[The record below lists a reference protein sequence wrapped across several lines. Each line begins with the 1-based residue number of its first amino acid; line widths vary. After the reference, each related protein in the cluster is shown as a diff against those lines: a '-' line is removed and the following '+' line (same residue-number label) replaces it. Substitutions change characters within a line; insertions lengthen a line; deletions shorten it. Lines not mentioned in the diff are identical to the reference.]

1 MALHEYRK
9 LFLESIYSIE
19 NISTYLQPRI
29 PLLSEL
35 QLTIRQES
43 IMLLY
48 IRHEDMNLSGM
59 AEKLGISKSAVS
71 QAMRNLEK
79 EDLLHRSINENN
91 RREITLS
98 LGENGKILK
107 QQFEDF
113 EDEILEK
120 YISNLDLDEMKQVR
134 NILLKLEEMIRNDEE
149 RDHK

>member
-1 MALHEYRK
+1 
-9 LFLESIYSIE
+9 
-19 NISTYLQPRI
+19 
-29 PLLSEL
+29 
-35 QLTIRQES
+35 
-43 IMLLY
+43 MLLY